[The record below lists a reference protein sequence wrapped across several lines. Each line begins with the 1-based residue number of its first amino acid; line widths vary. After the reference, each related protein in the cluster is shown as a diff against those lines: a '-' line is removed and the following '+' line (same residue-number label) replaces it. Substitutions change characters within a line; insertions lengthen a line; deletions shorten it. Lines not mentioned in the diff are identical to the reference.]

1 MMVLFFYKIFF
12 VNPHIIYRIPVSR
25 GTFMDALLRFVSTFQ
40 EYLWSFPMLVLLGGT
55 HLYFTVK
62 LRFIQRKIPLGIR
75 LSLGIDKTETR
86 QKSQDQLYTH
96 SQLQKQKDMI
106 SPYEALATAL
116 AATIGTGNIV
126 GISTAIALG
135 GPGAV
140 LWCWLTGVFGIAT
153 CYAECFLAVKYR
165 TKDEAGNFIGGP
177 MYVLERGLGKRGLA
191 VAFAL
196 FAVLASFGI
205 GSSVQSHSISTA
217 IRGLVPVSPHVIGIA
232 AGVLAG
238 LVIVGGRQ
246 KIAGVCTW
254 LVPVMSLLYLGG
266 CLWILGKNRVV
277 LPETFAVIFKDAF
290 SPQAFVGGVAGRTIM
305 TCMRTGI
312 SRGLFTNEAGL
323 GSIPMAAASAKTDS
337 AVRQG
342 LISMT
347 GPFWDTVVMCAITGV
362 AAVSSMVADPARYIG
377 IHADDICMVAF
388 GELPFGGATVL
399 SVSLVLFAFATII
412 GWNVYG
418 TSAVRYLWGEKAVK
432 AYQVVYMLFVYL
444 GAVLSLDLVW
454 GLSDLFNSF
463 MAIPNLLCLWM
474 LRKTIELP
482 DRN

>member
-1 MMVLFFYKIFF
+1 
-12 VNPHIIYRIPVSR
+12 
-25 GTFMDALLRFVSTFQ
+25 
-40 EYLWSFPMLVLLGGT
+40 MLVLLGGT
-55 HLYFTVK
+55 HIYFTVK

-75 LSLGIDKTETR
+75 LSLGKEKT
-86 QKSQDQLYTH
+86 
-96 SQLQKQKDMI
+96 KQQGKKQNGAI
-106 SPYEALATAL
+106 SPYSALATAL

-140 LWCWLTGVFGIAT
+140 FWCWLTGVFGIAT

-165 TKDEAGNFIGGP
+165 GKDDTGNAIGGP
-177 MYVLERGLGKRGLA
+177 MYVLERGLGKKGMA
-191 VAFAL
+191 AAFAF
-196 FAVLASFGI
+196 FAVLASLGI
-205 GSSVQSHSISTA
+205 GSSVQAHSIRTA
-217 IRGLVPVSPHVIGIA
+217 IRTLVPVSPHIIGMA

-238 LVIVGGRQ
+238 FVIVGGRQ

-254 LVPVMSLLYLGG
+254 LVPVMSLFYLGG
-266 CLWILGKNRVV
+266 CLWILGENRMV
-277 LPETFAVIFKDAF
+277 LHETITVILKDAF
-290 SPQAFVGGVAGRTIM
+290 SPQAFVGGAAGRTIM
-305 TCMRTGI
+305 TGMRTGI

-347 GPFWDTVVMCAITGV
+347 GPFWDTVVMCAITGI
-362 AAVSSMVADPARYIG
+362 AAVSSMLVNPSRYVG
-377 IHADDICMVAF
+377 INADDICMVAF
-388 GELPFGGATVL
+388 GELPLGGTVIL
-399 SVSLVLFAFATII
+399 SMSLVLFAFATII

-418 TSAVRYLWGEKAVK
+418 TSAVRYLWGEMAVK
-432 AYQVVYMLFVYL
+432 TYQIVYMLFVYL
-444 GAVLSLDLVW
+444 GAVLSLNLVW

-474 LRKTIELP
+474 LRTTIELP
-482 DRN
+482 EQL

>member
-1 MMVLFFYKIFF
+1 
-12 VNPHIIYRIPVSR
+12 
-25 GTFMDALLRFVSTFQ
+25 
-40 EYLWSFPMLVLLGGT
+40 MLILLGGT
-55 HLYFTVK
+55 HVYFTVK

-75 LSLGIDKTETR
+75 LSLGKEKKEKQT
-86 QKSQDQLYTH
+86 
-96 SQLQKQKDMI
+96 QKQTQMQKQNQVYNQAYNKKDTI
-106 SPYEALATAL
+106 SPYSALATAL

-135 GPGAV
+135 GPGAIF
-140 LWCWLTGVFGIAT
+140 WCWLTGVFGIAT

-165 TKDEAGNFIGGP
+165 VKDETGNFIGGP
-177 MYVLERGLGKRGLA
+177 MYVLERGLGKKGLA

-196 FAVLASFGI
+196 FSILASFGI
-205 GSSVQSHSISTA
+205 GSSVQAHSLRVA
-217 IRGLVPVSPHVIGIA
+217 ICEFVPVSPQIVGIA

-266 CLWILGKNRVV
+266 CLWILGKNWRV
-277 LPETFAVIFKDAF
+277 LPETFAVILTDAF
-290 SPQAFVGGVAGRTIM
+290 SPQAFVGGVVGRTIM
-305 TCMRTGI
+305 TGMRTGI

-323 GSIPMAAASAKTDS
+323 GSVPMAAAAAKTDS
-337 AVRQG
+337 AARQG

-347 GPFWDTVVMCAITGV
+347 GPFWDTVVMCAITGI
-362 AAVSSMVADPARYIG
+362 AAVSSMLTDPSQYLGISADQ
-377 IHADDICMVAF
+377 ICMVAF
-388 GELPFGGATVL
+388 GELPFGGSVVL

-418 TSAVRYLWGEKAVK
+418 TSAVRYLWGEAAVK
-432 AYQVVYMLFVYL
+432 AYQVMYLFFVYL

-463 MAIPNLLCLWM
+463 MAIPNILCLWM
-474 LRKTIELP
+474 LRKTIEIP
-482 DRN
+482 AE